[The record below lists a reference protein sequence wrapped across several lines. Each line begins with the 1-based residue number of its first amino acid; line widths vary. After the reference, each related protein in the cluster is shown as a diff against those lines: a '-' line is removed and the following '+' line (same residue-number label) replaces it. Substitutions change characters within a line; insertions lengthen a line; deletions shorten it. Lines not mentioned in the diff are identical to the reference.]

1 MCQNETH
8 LYLLRLSA
16 TDREQSTTL
25 WTGGILKGAKEI
37 ENTDGFGKV
46 VNHAITLFKIC

>member
-16 TDREQSTTL
+16 TDREQSSTL
-25 WTGGILKGAKEI
+25 WSGGILKGAKEI
-37 ENTDGFGKV
+37 GNTDGFGKV
-46 VNHAITLFKIC
+46 VIYTIALF